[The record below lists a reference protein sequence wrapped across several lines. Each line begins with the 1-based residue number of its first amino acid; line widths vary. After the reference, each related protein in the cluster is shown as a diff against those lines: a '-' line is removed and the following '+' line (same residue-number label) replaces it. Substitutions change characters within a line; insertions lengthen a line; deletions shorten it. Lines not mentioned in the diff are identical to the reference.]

1 MFVLGARPSLR
12 NFVDQ
17 PFHQSRA
24 IAVDMHDAVKA
35 AIEPIRQSDGRK
47 HRHGSDR
54 RQIAA
59 EGGTQAMQV
68 ESPGHKSREAEL
80 IKLADKTSNLRA
92 ISCSPAS
99 DWSVERRLEYVA
111 ARVGGVSRG

>member
-1 MFVLGARPSLR
+1 
-12 NFVDQ
+12 
-17 PFHQSRA
+17 
-24 IAVDMHDAVKA
+24 
-35 AIEPIRQSDGRK
+35 
-47 HRHGSDR
+47 
-54 RQIAA
+54 
-59 EGGTQAMQV
+59 MQV

-80 IKLADKTSNLRA
+80 IKLADKTSNLQA